1 MRVTI
6 NQPLPFAPAYLINRM
21 LRSDL
26 CISLGSAQFVRGQHN
41 RYKIL
46 SRGAT
51 QELVIPVKHY
61 GTQKVELVKAEID
74 YSHNWTR
81 KHLRSIQQVYS
92 KTPFFDEIYEMV
104 EKHFAQKYPTIGEF
118 ALFSML
124 RVYDI
129 LNVEWNVKPDQ
140 SLGLPVLHDPSAW
153 MLSLANMVLA
163 DEYFCGQWAIE
174 NYLRVEDFKKDG
186 INVIGQKWYPDT
198 VGAEVSVLDALFKHG
213 KLALALLDTH

>member
-26 CISLGSAQFVRGQHN
+26 CISLGTAQFVRGVHN
-41 RYKIL
+41 RYKIM
-46 SRGAT
+46 SRGVVL
-51 QELVIPVKHY
+51 ELVIPVKHY
-61 GTQKVELVKAEID
+61 GTQKIVLNHAEID

-81 KHLRSIQQVYS
+81 KHLRSIQQMYS
-92 KTPFFDEIYEMV
+92 KSPCFDEVFAMV
-104 EKHFAQKYPTIGEF
+104 ERTFAQKYPTIGTLS
-118 ALFSML
+118 LFSM
-124 RVYDI
+124 RNMYDI
-129 LNVEWNVKPDQ
+129 MNVGWNVKPDQ

-163 DEYFCGQWAIE
+163 DEYFCGQWAVE

-213 KLALALLDTH
+213 KLALALLNTH